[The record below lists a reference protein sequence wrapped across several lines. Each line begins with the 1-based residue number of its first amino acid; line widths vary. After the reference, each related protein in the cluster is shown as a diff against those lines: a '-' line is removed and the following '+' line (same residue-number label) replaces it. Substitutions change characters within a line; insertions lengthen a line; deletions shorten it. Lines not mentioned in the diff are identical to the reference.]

1 MVFLTAHLCWHAGWS
16 VHLSFSL
23 FSCLTRGA
31 AALMLFGPE
40 SMATFGVQ
48 EICAINALQPYRTID
63 TFQFYC
69 SSPFENLASFTG
81 AFLG

>member
-1 MVFLTAHLCWHAGWS
+1 
-16 VHLSFSL
+16 
-23 FSCLTRGA
+23 
-31 AALMLFGPE
+31 MLFGPE